1 MAPATG
7 PRLAAASLLGVVLI
21 ALFVY
26 FFVTPVHDPK
36 PNGLPVVVVG
46 PAGPAGALATRLEA
60 RDFKVLHRPDA
71 PAARRA
77 IDDRDAYGAF
87 ILSRRAPRVLVAT
100 AASYVAAQL
109 LGRVGSAAGVRA
121 VVDVKPTDPDDPRG
135 ATLNVLV
142 LALVITAILTA
153 LAAVQLVPELRLL
166 RPRIVATGFAAIAGG
181 AAAIGIVQ
189 AEGAVPGPYFA
200 LVAIVA
206 LGVMGIA
213 LTSSGL
219 IRLAGP
225 AGAGLPFL
233 IFLMLGN
240 PASGLA
246 TAPELLPT
254 PWHPVG
260 SYFPPGAL
268 GSALRGVAYF
278 DGAKIVGPLLILAAY
293 VALGLIL
300 NELASRRLPRARLA
314 YS

>member
-7 PRLAAASLLGVVLI
+7 PRLAAASLIGVVLI

-26 FFVTPVHDPK
+26 FFVTPVHAPK
-36 PNGLPVVVVG
+36 PNDLPVVVVG
-46 PAGPAGALATRLEA
+46 PAGAAGALATRLEA
-60 RDFKVLHRPDA
+60 QNFKVLRRPDA
-71 PAARRA
+71 SAARRA

-100 AASYVAAQL
+100 AASYAAAQL
-109 LGRVGSAAGVRA
+109 LARVGRAAGARA

-135 ATLNVLV
+135 ATLNVFV

-153 LAAVQLVPELRLL
+153 LVAVQMVPELRLL
-166 RPRIVATGFAAIAGG
+166 RPRVVAAGFASLAGG
-181 AAAIGIVQ
+181 AAAVGIVH
-189 AEGAVPGPYFA
+189 AEGALPGSYFA
-200 LVAIVA
+200 EVAIVA
-206 LGVMGIA
+206 LAVLGIA
-213 LTSSGL
+213 LSSSGL
-219 IRLAGP
+219 MRLTGP

-240 PASGLA
+240 PGSGLA
-246 TAPELLPT
+246 TAPELQPT

-260 SYFPPGAL
+260 AYFPSGAL

-278 DGAKIVGPLLILAAY
+278 GGAKIVGPLLILAAY
-293 VALGLIL
+293 VVLGLIL